1 MRHLLAGLLLGVTL
15 VSFDAQAMMAP
26 KFERARALAAAI
38 EHLQDV
44 SSMLDDPI
52 DKIEYVDDAFRFWA
66 GKCFVPVAVEYL
78 TGGGT
83 APPGGGT
90 WSATVGKLQCH

>member
-1 MRHLLAGLLLGVTL
+1 MRLFFASFLLGAIL
-15 VSFDAQAMMAP
+15 VSFESRAMMAP

-38 EHLQDV
+38 EHLQEI
-44 SSMLDDPI
+44 SSMLEDPI
-52 DKIEYVDDAFRFWA
+52 DKIGYVGDAFRFWA
-66 GKCFVPVAVEYL
+66 GKCFVPVTLKYL

-90 WSATVGKLQCH
+90 WNATVGRLQCR